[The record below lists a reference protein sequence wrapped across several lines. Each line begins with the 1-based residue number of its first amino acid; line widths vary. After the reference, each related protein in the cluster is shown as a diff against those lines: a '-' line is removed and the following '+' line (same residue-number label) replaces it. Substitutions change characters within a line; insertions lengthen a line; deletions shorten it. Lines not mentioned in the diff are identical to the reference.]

1 MVFEFIDLLGAVG
14 GVPEAL
20 NHMARFSCGSFLMFH
35 AAIMNM
41 GRLYTVKKKKKDL
54 VKGER
59 LDNPDD

>member
-1 MVFEFIDLLGAVG
+1 MVFEFMDLLGAVG

-41 GRLYTVKKKKKDL
+41 GKLYIVKKPKKDR
-54 VKGER
+54 KEGER
-59 LDNPDD
+59 LDNPED